1 MNDINEINKKLDSL
15 YEEYKQ
21 NKSQLNGE
29 KTKEAA
35 RLLMKLTEDNNVS
48 GIAEQLSRFS
58 AEVVRAYF
66 AILTKGAELPIDK
79 IDEIIIEFW
88 HTDKDASKSQFFV
101 QKFVYII
108 SSVMKNYKDQSFR
121 SSQLQRLVAFVAR
134 FAVKT
139 EKNRNK
145 FQNLVNITDGGIYSL
160 DYSGIKE
167 SSLKNIWN
175 VTNSIYPDLTKCKY
189 ESFVA
194 DWGKEYG
201 FIPKIEEK
209 TQTAEPESVKT
220 QPSQAPDPA
229 LEAVIPEAPAELPK
243 DTSVSQNKEESEPQ
257 FPAPEIQPENKRN
270 AESALQSIYD
280 SLKSDIAKEQETI
293 ISAVADIIFPVS
305 KTLASFQG
313 EIAKS
318 RAFGADNAILKARA
332 EDLERQLSAQR
343 TRMQEADNTL
353 RQVRAEKDELKK
365 QVAELDSKLNEAY
378 SLNSRESSLEAEKIR
393 SDLNKTFTY
402 VYDDW
407 REYEKSQVSEDNYE
421 SLQAIIKKIFRS
433 LDKNGID
440 YKGNK

>member
-167 SSLKNIWN
+167 SSLKNIW
-175 VTNSIYPDLTKCKY
+175 K
-189 ESFVA
+189 
-194 DWGKEYG
+194 
-201 FIPKIEEK
+201 
-209 TQTAEPESVKT
+209 
-220 QPSQAPDPA
+220 PSQAPDPA

-293 ISAVADIIFPVS
+293 ISAVADMIFPVS

-402 VYDDW
+402 LYDDW
-407 REYEKSQVSEDNYE
+407 REYENSQVSEDNYE